1 MRNTDRGFPTP
12 RSWEIVSDTLKA
24 MGGYQASRD
33 LLLGIVGEGAA
44 LEFLGYC
51 EAAITEEALMG
62 ILNDPAS
69 ARLPTDL
76 GDLYA
81 LVSYAASRARDEKVM
96 EAAGVLLGRLEPELA
111 VLLMRDVLR
120 SNARFLMD
128 TGYLAFVQEHHESI
142 V

>member
-1 MRNTDRGFPTP
+1 
-12 RSWEIVSDTLKA
+12 
-24 MGGYQASRD
+24 
-33 LLLGIVGEGAA
+33 
-44 LEFLGYC
+44 
-51 EAAITEEALMG
+51 MG